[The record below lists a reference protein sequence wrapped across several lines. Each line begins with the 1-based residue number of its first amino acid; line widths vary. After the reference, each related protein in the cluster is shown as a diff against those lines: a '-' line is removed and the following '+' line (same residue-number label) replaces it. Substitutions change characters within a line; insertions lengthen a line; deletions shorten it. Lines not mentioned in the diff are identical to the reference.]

1 MHMTSS
7 FLGGFLLGGAL
18 IVAIGAQNA
27 FVLRQGLRR
36 EHVGLVVAFC
46 FGADV
51 ALMTA
56 GVAGLGTALGASPL
70 LARGLALAGAA
81 YLAAFGLAALRRA
94 ARSEAALLAG
104 AGAPGLSARGALAA
118 VAGFTLLNPHVWLD
132 TVVLLGTVGAAQP
145 PALRPAFL
153 LGACTA
159 SAAWFLA
166 LGYGARLLAPL
177 FARPAAWRALD
188 AAIGA
193 VMLLLAA
200 GLVASVAAPA

>member
-1 MHMTSS
+1 MHMASS
-7 FLGGFLLGGAL
+7 FLGGFMLGAVL

-46 FGADV
+46 IGADV

-56 GVAGLGTALGASPL
+56 GVAGLGTVLGASPL

-104 AGAPGLSARGALAA
+104 VVTPALSAGGALVA

-145 PALRPAFL
+145 PALRPTFL
-153 LGACTA
+153 AGAWTA

-166 LGYGARLLAPL
+166 LGYGARLLAPI

-193 VMLLLAA
+193 VMLLLAT
-200 GLVASVAAPA
+200 GLLASVVAPA